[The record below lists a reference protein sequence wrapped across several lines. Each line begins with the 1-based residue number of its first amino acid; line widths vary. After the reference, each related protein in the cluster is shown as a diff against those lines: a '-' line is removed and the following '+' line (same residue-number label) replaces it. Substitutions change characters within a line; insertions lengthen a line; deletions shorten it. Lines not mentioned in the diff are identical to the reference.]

1 MKQARKRGEPNEEIR
16 NTVSNEG
23 KQTRRKK
30 MKKFRKTE
38 LRKEKYMKRHK
49 NIQENSREMK
59 ECNTIEITVILSDA
73 TK

>member
-1 MKQARKRGEPNEEIR
+1 MQQARKRGEPNEEIR
-16 NTVSNEG
+16 NTVSNEV

-49 NIQENSREMK
+49 NVEEMQEK
-59 ECNTIEITVILSDA
+59 
-73 TK
+73 